1 MSEPHR
7 EPADQGAGAHEDP
20 MRAERAQGDRIFL
33 RGLTAECVIGF
44 IDWERR
50 MPQTLQIDLELPC
63 DCARAARR
71 DQIEDT
77 IDYKLVAR
85 RVLAWLPQTQFHL
98 VETLAHRL
106 AMLLLAEFALE
117 WIRVSVN
124 KPGAIRHSRDVGV
137 CIERRRA
144 DLTREATLPGADRL

>member
-7 EPADQGAGAHEDP
+7 EPADQGACAHDDR
-20 MRAERAQGDRIFL
+20 MRERAQGDRIFL
-33 RGLTAECVIGF
+33 RGLTAECIIGF

-71 DQIEDT
+71 DLIEDT

-144 DLTREATLPGADRL
+144 DLTPEATLPGADRL